1 MEADP
6 RFISQPLAFWANV
19 RLVSQSAGYTERGAN
34 RVKALE
40 LDEIVMALR
49 DAKLGQRHVVKEDGQ
64 CTPFGISLLE
74 YFNHRAH
81 VLNQLVEPRLMNV
94 DEARNTFEQLR
105 EQLQPTCPIPMN
117 KQRGEKRA
125 PAYFTGI
132 VNMLIE
138 ANADGLPCDYDP
150 RSLTAVTRDGL
161 PIRTMARR
169 LDGAFTGPVDLVAVW
184 EIKEYYYTTTFGSR
198 VADAIYETQ
207 LDGMELME
215 LHKAERIKI
224 DHCLFVDSH
233 FSWWGQGKSYLC
245 RLIDLL
251 HMGLVDEVLFGTEV
265 TQRLPLL
272 VARWVREARN
282 RGT

>member
-1 MEADP
+1 
-6 RFISQPLAFWANV
+6 
-19 RLVSQSAGYTERGAN
+19 
-34 RVKALE
+34 
-40 LDEIVMALR
+40 MALR
-49 DAKLGQRHVVKEDGQ
+49 NARLGQRHVVKEDGQ
-64 CTPFGISLLE
+64 CTPFGASLLE
-74 YFNHRAH
+74 YFDHRAR

-94 DEARNTFEQLR
+94 DEARSTFERLR

-125 PAYFTGI
+125 SAYFTGI
-132 VNMLIE
+132 INMLIE

-150 RSLTAVTRDGL
+150 RTLTTVTRDGF

-169 LDGAFTGPVDLVAVW
+169 LDGAFTGPVDPVAVW

-215 LHKAERIKI
+215 LHEVERIKI
-224 DHCLFVDSH
+224 SHYLFVDSH

-251 HMGLVDEVLFGTEV
+251 HMGFVDEVLFGTEV
-265 TQRLPLL
+265 MQRLPQL
-272 VARWVREARN
+272 VARWVHQVRDR
-282 RGT
+282 RT